1 MEKEFLEDRRR
12 GLEEAFIAEH
22 DAALRRRLRE
32 AVEAKAKKEAL
43 SAASAITDT
52 ALLERLVALGIS
64 SETLTALS
72 LIPTVAV
79 AWADGKVDELERRAV
94 LSGAERLGVAKGE
107 AGYEL
112 LEGWLGRRPPRELL
126 PAWRDYIAALSATLN
141 ESAREALRAEL
152 LGRARAIAE
161 ASGGLLGVVGT
172 ISEAE
177 RAVLADLERAF
188 SLR

>member
-12 GLEEAFIAEH
+12 GLEEAFFAEH

-32 AVEAKAKKEAL
+32 AGEAKAEREAL
-43 SAASAITDT
+43 SAASGITDT

-72 LIPTVAV
+72 VIPMVAV

-94 LSGAERLGVAKGE
+94 LSGAERLGVARGE

-126 PAWRDYIAALSATLN
+126 PAWRDYIAALSRDA
-141 ESAREALRAEL
+141 ARERPGGTPGRTAGPCTSDRGSVRRPAGCRGHD
-152 LGRARAIAE
+152 LGGG
-161 ASGGLLGVVGT
+161 ASRYG
-172 ISEAE
+172 
-177 RAVLADLERAF
+177 
-188 SLR
+188 